1 MKHFSRLP
9 RAARAG
15 LLCTGLLIVLA
26 ACSSTAA
33 PSGDLQIRAIEQ
45 IRPVLGLPDL
55 PLKFVEDTSMANSPD
70 GQWPVAA
77 YQDTEGRKYYVE
89 KTRARVVEIDGRA
102 LLAGH
107 APTQPAAV
115 GDALRRRAETIVKNL
130 FPNFASMQPRL
141 TYEEGQKGDNHFF
154 TWRDDTA
161 PASFNRPFLQLAF
174 QGKNGQLFAY
184 YNTLTP

>member
-1 MKHFSRLP
+1 MR
-9 RAARAG
+9 R
-15 LLCTGLLIVLA
+15 LLCITLLLALA
-26 ACSSTAA
+26 ACSTPGKPA
-33 PSGDLQIRAIEQ
+33 GDAYIRAIEN

-55 PLKFVEDTSMANSPD
+55 PLKFAGDTSMGNSPD

-77 YQDTEGRKYYVE
+77 YEDTEGRKYYVE
-89 KTRARVVEIDGRA
+89 KTTARVVEIDGRA

-115 GDALRRRAETIVKNL
+115 GDALRKRAETIVKNL
-130 FPNFASMQPRL
+130 FPNFASMQSRL

-154 TWRDDTA
+154 TWRDDSA

-174 QGKNGQLFAY
+174 QGQNGQLFAY